1 MIKYNGLLFKTQ
13 EEVDAYKAEQNVQEE
28 PKQEEK
34 AVAPTTPLTD
44 MVQSKP
50 RKEGRK
56 KMNYRSRKNAEQ
68 NALQRQYDRQNAFNA
83 EKYERVI
90 INFNKGISERMDRAL
105 QAHGITKSRNMYF
118 KQIILEELARLEE
131 QAGIKNE

>member
-1 MIKYNGLLFKTQ
+1 MIKYDGRLFKNQ
-13 EEVDAYKAEQNVQEE
+13 EELDAYKAEQEE
-28 PKQEEK
+28 PKKEEQ
-34 AVAPTTPLTD
+34 AVATPSPLTG

-50 RKEGRK
+50 RKEGR

-90 INFNKGISERMDRAL
+90 INFNKGISERMDKAL